1 MAIGITF
8 SGSSVSPAVK
18 PTSSM
23 PVKANTTIWNDQN
36 ADMQITYVADTKS
49 YIDKKFK
56 ELSDAIVA
64 SVNKE

>member
-23 PVKANTTIWNDQN
+23 PVKANTTIWNDR
-36 ADMQITYVADTKS
+36 IKP
-49 YIDKKFK
+49 
-56 ELSDAIVA
+56 IVPFG
-64 SVNKE
+64 NHPP